1 METLNTDACTQMNS
15 WLQASALHS
24 FHCLWLGSVW
34 DLQKKGGRGLVSPL
48 HGSVSQK
55 KKPRGCCN
63 TAACSK
69 RNKKWPFLTGK
80 YQLVELPWDKRLYHA
95 KKQWHTQPLWCSCW
109 GSLSGSCQISHSVSR
124 ACISLD
130 PFTKMWCIAS
140 DKPNTRCSL
149 ARHQEK
155 SHFSMKGLI
164 LILSLMQAFL
174 INAAVC
180 GISTVSW
187 RNVPLAV
194 LCFCYY
200 HHIFNFLPCSRAG
213 AGQLP

>member
-1 METLNTDACTQMNS
+1 MNS

-24 FHCLWLGSVW
+24 FLCLWLGCVW
-34 DLQKKGGRGLVSPL
+34 ALQKKGDRGFISPL
-48 HGSVSQK
+48 HGSVSQEN
-55 KKPRGCCN
+55 PEG
-63 TAACSK
+63 AAILLPVPK
-69 RNKKWPFLTGK
+69 ETREVAFLTGK
-80 YQLVELPWDKRLYHA
+80 YQPVELPWDKRLYHA
-95 KKQWHTQPLWCSCW
+95 KKQWHTQPLWYSCW
-109 GSLSGSCQISHSVSR
+109 GTLSGPCQISHSVSR
-124 ACISLD
+124 ACISLH
-130 PFTKMWCIAS
+130 PFTKIWCIAS
-140 DKPNTRCSL
+140 GKPNTTCIL

-164 LILSLMQAFL
+164 LILSPMQVFL

-180 GISTVSW
+180 GISTVSC

-213 AGQLP
+213 AGQLLQISVAL